1 MNQFIVMCIC
11 KRKKKSLQLEQMP
24 KFLTKWNVNILTQT
38 FDKLS
43 YFLQSLGG
51 SSYRELTEKIL
62 DEKTRRNKLFF
73 QVGLSGYLYNF
84 FINFHLKRTFE
95 PQGNLPGVLLET
107 SKVYFWKKMTL
118 FPSFTATVC
127 TVYLFFLFYY
137 HSIAIR

>member
-1 MNQFIVMCIC
+1 M
-11 KRKKKSLQLEQMP
+11 KLKYR
-24 KFLTKWNVNILTQT
+24 LTRT

-107 SKVYFWKKMTL
+107 SKVYF
-118 FPSFTATVC
+118 
-127 TVYLFFLFYY
+127 
-137 HSIAIR
+137 